1 MVDIAKEEIVRIIN
15 DKLVIDT
22 GTDWT
27 AIIAL
32 IFSVLS
38 TIGILLWQ
46 NYLRKKDK
54 KEQAK
59 IRKEDKKEEQK
70 RIVKEDKIRKWNALY
85 PYRVK
90 FYTDFYD
97 TLFRLLK
104 MCKKLQ
110 STHSLTENIK
120 NQKAEL
126 IEYCSLFNKFTEESK
141 VLFDED
147 IQSRVRGVYDAIDK
161 FLQDVQVRVIEN
173 LDVLLKID
181 SAENI
186 EYHLS
191 VQFEQMVQNIKE
203 LKLDTDL
210 RHKFKRVLTM
220 EGNLQDE

>member
-1 MVDIAKEEIVRIIN
+1 MVDIAQEEIVRIIN

-85 PYRVK
+85 PYRIK

-110 STHSLTENIK
+110 STHSLAENIK

-126 IEYCSLFNKFTEESK
+126 IEYCSLFISLQRNQKFYLMRIFK
-141 VLFDED
+141 VEYE
-147 IQSRVRGVYDAIDK
+147 VYMM
-161 FLQDVQVRVIEN
+161 Q
-173 LDVLLKID
+173 
-181 SAENI
+181 
-186 EYHLS
+186 
-191 VQFEQMVQNIKE
+191 
-203 LKLDTDL
+203 
-210 RHKFKRVLTM
+210 
-220 EGNLQDE
+220 